1 MDEALSARLKRGPC
15 FWHLFRSGSET
26 ALDLM
31 CGEKLEILVIV
42 KSGMSPHHSVDF
54 RNEVRRLVR
63 KAFCL
68 GIGVSL
74 QGPLW
79 L

>member
-1 MDEALSARLKRGPC
+1 MSARLKRGPC

-54 RNEVRRLVR
+54 RNED
-63 KAFCL
+63 
-68 GIGVSL
+68 
-74 QGPLW
+74 
-79 L
+79 